1 MRSIEVVAAVLRDT
15 RGRILLTRRTEG
27 RDLAGRWEFPGG
39 KREPGETPEQALVRE
54 IDEELGI
61 RIEAIGER
69 LINVPQRYPDKRLT
83 LDVRDIPRWSGH
95 PRGREGQALVW
106 VPPQKLRSY
115 EMPPADRPVVAAL
128 DHPDRYLV
136 TPTPGGDDDAWLGAL
151 ARALEGGV
159 RLVQLRAPGL
169 DTARWEG
176 LVARAAALCEQWG
189 ARALVNGDAAL
200 AARHGLGLHLPAR
213 QLLAAA
219 AETGEPGGAV
229 DLPRPLAAS
238 CHTVEELHA
247 ARALGC
253 DFAVVGHVAATPSH
267 PGQEPIGWDGFAR
280 LREEVDLPLFA
291 IGGLGAGDHEMARR
305 YGAQGVAGIRGFWPG
320 NLQPDL
326 VTP

>member
-39 KREPGETPEQALVRE
+39 KREPGETLEAALVRE

-61 RIEAIGER
+61 RLDAIGEH
-69 LINVPQRYPDKRLT
+69 LITVPQRYPDKRLT
-83 LDVRDIPRWSGH
+83 LDVRDIPRWSGA

-106 VPPQKLRSY
+106 VPPHKLRSY
-115 EMPPADRPVVAAL
+115 EMPPADRPVVAVL

-136 TPTPGGDDDAWLGAL
+136 TPPPGEDDEAWLAAL
-151 ARALEGGV
+151 GKALQAGI
-159 RLVQLRAPGL
+159 RLVQLRAPGI
-169 DTARWEG
+169 DPARWVS
-176 LVARAAALCEQWG
+176 LVERAAALCGQWG
-189 ARALVNGDAAL
+189 AHALVNGDPAL

-213 QLLAAA
+213 QLMALAAEA
-219 AETGEPGGAV
+219 GAPGGAPE
-229 DLPRPLAAS
+229 LPRPLAAS
-238 CHTVEELHA
+238 CHTIEELHA

-267 PGQEPIGWDGFAR
+267 PDRDPLGWAGFAR

-291 IGGLGAGDHEMARR
+291 IGGLGAGDHEVARR
-305 YGAQGVAGIRGFWPG
+305 HGAQGVAGIRGFWLG
-320 NLQPDL
+320 NGRA
-326 VTP
+326 

>member
-39 KREPGETPEQALVRE
+39 KREPGETPEAALVRE

-61 RIEAIGER
+61 RLDAIGER
-69 LINVPQRYPDKRLT
+69 LITVPQRYPDKRLT
-83 LDVRDIPRWSGH
+83 LDVRDIPRWSGT

-106 VPPQKLRSY
+106 VPPHKLRSY
-115 EMPPADRPVVAAL
+115 EMPPADRPVVAVL

-136 TPTPGGDDDAWLGAL
+136 TPTPGDDDAAWLAAL
-151 ARALEGGV
+151 SRALEDGI

-169 DTARWEG
+169 EPARWES
-176 LVARAAALCEQWG
+176 LVERAAALCGQWG
-189 ARALVNGDAAL
+189 ARALVSGDAAL

-213 QLLAAA
+213 HLLAMAA
-219 AETGEPGGAV
+219 QATEPGGAI
-229 DLPRPLAAS
+229 DLPRPLSAS
-238 CHTVEELHA
+238 CHSVEELHA
-247 ARALGC
+247 ARALAC

-267 PGQEPIGWDGFAR
+267 PDREPLGWEGFAR

-291 IGGLGAGDHEMARR
+291 IGGLGAGDHARAR
-305 YGAQGVAGIRGFWPG
+305 QHGAQGVAAIRGFWPG
-320 NLQPDL
+320 
-326 VTP
+326 